1 MAQFSSEQLD
11 EEVTS
16 GDRAEYQIYVRT
28 GNRIGASTKAQVK
41 ITLYGEN
48 GRTKEIPLDKSK
60 RHKVC
65 FQKGKV
71 STCTTYLKKDDFF
84 IMTIVNTCTNSNLIF

>member
-1 MAQFSSEQLD
+1 MDQFSSEQLD

-71 STCTTYLKKDDFF
+71 STTYLKKDDFF

>member
-1 MAQFSSEQLD
+1 MEQFSSEQLD

-16 GDRAEYQIYVRT
+16 GDRAEYQIYIRT

-71 STCTTYLKKDDFF
+71 STTYLKK
-84 IMTIVNTCTNSNLIF
+84 MIFLLLQL